1 MSIRAFTSTDVVD
14 LVGVTPIYLNALVT
28 RRLYKIKPSISGRGQ
43 KVRVFDED
51 DLFGIA
57 LVWILFESGL
67 RTQEIR
73 GILSELTGFEAD
85 ARYTAQGWFEVPGAE
100 YLVITRDP
108 HGPKRDVGFE
118 IGIANSYDLAN
129 TFAPTKTESVLAI
142 PIGAR
147 FAEIKQRIETEHG
160 D

>member
-1 MSIRAFTSTDVVD
+1 MVPTRTEF
-14 LVGVTPIYLNALVT
+14 LVGTPTHLNALVT
-28 RRLYKIKPSISGRGQ
+28 RNLYKIKPSISGRGQ

-57 LVWILFESGL
+57 FVWILFESGL

-73 GILSELTGFEAD
+73 DIMSELTGAEAD
-85 ARYTAQGWFEVPGAE
+85 ARYTAQGWREIPGAE
-100 YLVITRDP
+100 YLVISRDP
-108 HGPKRDVGFE
+108 HGPKRDLGFE
-118 IGIANSYDLAN
+118 IGIATWYDLAD
-129 TFAPTKTESVLAI
+129 TFAETKTESVLAI